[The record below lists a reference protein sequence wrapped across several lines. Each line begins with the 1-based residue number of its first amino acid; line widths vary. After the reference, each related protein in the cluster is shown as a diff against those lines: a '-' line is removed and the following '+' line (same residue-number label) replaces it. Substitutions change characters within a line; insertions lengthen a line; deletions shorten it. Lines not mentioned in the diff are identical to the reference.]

1 MSIKG
6 IALSLLVLVL
16 GRPSA
21 VAAQTPA
28 VTGDIC
34 PGELGAQVD
43 AIANRPEFSR
53 SRWGILI
60 QPLSSTATLY
70 SRDAQKYFIPASNV
84 KLLTTAAALHKLGAD
99 FRIKT
104 SVYSGENGSL
114 YVVGRGDPSITE
126 AQLQS
131 LAQQLKRRGV
141 DRVNELIGDD
151 SYFQGSAVNP
161 NWEWE
166 DAQAGYGAPIN
177 SLIFNQNAI
186 ELFLSPQNLGQP
198 LKVTFAEPKLANQWQ
213 IQNNSVTVAQN
224 ESEFIEVG
232 REFDRPAIRVRG
244 QLKVGAESESAYVAV
259 VNPANNFLQHF
270 QQVLAAEGIPVK
282 QALVASVSRNFNQ
295 ELATVESPP
304 LAELVRET
312 NRESNNLYAEVL
324 LRLLGKVTGKMPVPQ
339 ALTGKMPVPQALTGK
354 MPVPQALTGK
364 MPVPQALT
372 GKMFVP
378 QALTGKMFVS
388 QALTGILPVS
398 QALTGKMPVPQAL
411 TGKMPVPQE
420 DTGEIGLKELKTA
433 LTQLGVNPNS
443 YILADGSG
451 LSRHNLISPEALVQ
465 TLRFMAHSPAA
476 SIYRQSLPIAGE
488 SGTLKNRLN
497 ITPNRVILQAKTG
510 TLSGVSAL
518 SGYIEVPDYEPLV
531 FSIIVNQSDLSAA
544 SMRSATDEIVLLL
557 NRLRRC

>member
-1 MSIKG
+1 LRIKG

-28 VTGDIC
+28 VAGDIC

-84 KLLTTAAALHKLGAD
+84 KLLTTAAALQKLGAD

-114 YVVGRGDPSITE
+114 YVVGRGDPSIAE

-166 DAQAGYGAPIN
+166 DAQSGYGAPVN

-186 ELFLSPQNLGQP
+186 ELLLSPQELGQP
-198 LKVTFAEPKLANQWQ
+198 LKVTFAEPKLANLWQ

-232 REFDRPAIRVRG
+232 REFDRPAIRVSG

-270 QQVLAAEGIPVK
+270 QQALAAEGIPVK

-304 LAELVRET
+304 LAQLVRET

-324 LRLLGKVTGKMPVPQ
+324 LRLLGKVTDKMPQ
-339 ALTGKMPVPQALTGK
+339 Q
-354 MPVPQALTGK
+354 
-364 MPVPQALT
+364 
-372 GKMFVP
+372 
-378 QALTGKMFVS
+378 
-388 QALTGILPVS
+388 
-398 QALTGKMPVPQAL
+398 
-411 TGKMPVPQE
+411 QE
-420 DTGEIGLKELKTA
+420 DTDELGLKELKTA

-465 TLRFMAHSPAA
+465 TLRFMANSPAA

-497 ITPNRVILQAKTG
+497 STPNRVILQAKTG

-531 FSIIVNQSDLSAA
+531 FSIIVNQSGLSAA

>member
-1 MSIKG
+1 LRIKG
-6 IALSLLVLVL
+6 IGVSLLVLVL

-28 VTGDIC
+28 VAGDIC

-84 KLLTTAAALHKLGAD
+84 KLLTTAAALQKLGAD

-114 YVVGRGDPSITE
+114 YVAGRGDPSIAE
-126 AQLQS
+126 AQLKS
-131 LAQQLKRRGV
+131 LAQQLKQRGITQ
-141 DRVNELIGDD
+141 VNELIGDD

-186 ELFLSPQNLGQP
+186 ELLLSPQELGQP

-213 IQNNSVTVAQN
+213 IHNNSVTVAQN

-232 REFDRPAIRVRG
+232 REFDRPAIRVSG

-304 LAELVRET
+304 LAQLVRET

-339 ALTGKMPVPQALTGK
+339 TLTGNMPVPQTLTGN
-354 MPVPQALTGK
+354 MPVAQTLTGN
-364 MPVPQALT
+364 
-372 GKMFVP
+372 
-378 QALTGKMFVS
+378 
-388 QALTGILPVS
+388 
-398 QALTGKMPVPQAL
+398 
-411 TGKMPVPQE
+411 MPVPQE

-465 TLRFMAHSPAA
+465 TLRFMANSPAA

-497 ITPNRVILQAKTG
+497 STPNRVILQAKTG

-531 FSIIVNQSDLSAA
+531 FSIIVNQSGLSAA

>member
-1 MSIKG
+1 M
-6 IALSLLVLVL
+6 

-21 VAAQTPA
+21 VAAQTSA
-28 VTGDIC
+28 VAGDIC
-34 PGELGAQVD
+34 PRELGAQVD

-70 SRDAQKYFIPASNV
+70 SRDAQKYFIPASNA
-84 KLLTTAAALHKLGAD
+84 KLLTTAAALQKLGGD

-114 YVVGRGDPSITE
+114 YVAGRGDPSIAE
-126 AQLQS
+126 AQLKS
-131 LAQQLKRRGV
+131 LAQQLKQRGISQ
-141 DRVNELIGDD
+141 VNQLIGDD

-186 ELFLSPQNLGQP
+186 DLLLSPQAIGQP

-213 IQNNSVTVAQN
+213 LQNNTVTVAQN

-232 REFDRPAIRVRG
+232 REFDRPIIRVGG
-244 QLKVGAESESAYVAV
+244 QLKVGAEPESAYVAV
-259 VNPANNFLQHF
+259 VNPANNFLQQF

-282 QALVASVSRNFNQ
+282 QALVASASRNLNQ

-312 NRESNNLYAEVL
+312 NRVSNNLYAEVL
-324 LRLLGKVTGKMPVPQ
+324 LRLLGKVTDKMPVPQ
-339 ALTGKMPVPQALTGK
+339 T
-354 MPVPQALTGK
+354 
-364 MPVPQALT
+364 
-372 GKMFVP
+372 
-378 QALTGKMFVS
+378 
-388 QALTGILPVS
+388 
-398 QALTGKMPVPQAL
+398 L

-420 DTGEIGLKELKTA
+420 DTGESGLKELKTV

-443 YILADGSG
+443 YRLADGSG
-451 LSRHNLISPEALVQ
+451 LSRHNLITPEALVE
-465 TLRFMAHSPAA
+465 TLRFMANSPAA

-488 SGTLKNRLN
+488 SGTLKNRFN
-497 ITPNRVILQAKTG
+497 VTPNRVIMQAKTG
-510 TLSGVSAL
+510 TMSGVSAL
-518 SGYIEVPDYEPLV
+518 SGYIEVPNYEPLV
-531 FSIIVNQSDLSAA
+531 FSIIVNQSDLSTAK
-544 SMRSATDEIVLLL
+544 MRSATDEIVLLL

>member
-1 MSIKG
+1 MYDLRIKG

-21 VAAQTPA
+21 VAAQTSGVA
-28 VTGDIC
+28 GDIC
-34 PGELGAQVD
+34 PAELGAQVD
-43 AIANRPEFSR
+43 AIVNRPEFSR

-70 SRDAQKYFIPASNV
+70 SRDAQKYFIPASNA
-84 KLLTTAAALHKLGAD
+84 KLLTTAAALQKLGAG

-114 YVVGRGDPSITE
+114 YVAGRGDPSIAE
-126 AQLQS
+126 PQLKS
-131 LAQQLKRRGV
+131 LAQQLKQRGISQ
-141 DRVNELIGDD
+141 VNELIGDD
-151 SYFQGSAVNP
+151 SYFQGRAVNP

-186 ELFLSPQNLGQP
+186 ELLLSPQELGQP

-213 IQNNSVTVAQN
+213 IQNNSLTVAQN

-232 REFDRPAIRVRG
+232 REFDRPAIRVSG
-244 QLKVGAESESAYVAV
+244 QLKVGAESEPAYVAV

-282 QALVASVSRNFNQ
+282 QAVVASASGNFNQ
-295 ELATVESPP
+295 ELATVESPAV
-304 LAELVRET
+304 AELVKET

-324 LRLLGKVTGKMPVPQ
+324 LRLLGKVTDKMPLPQ
-339 ALTGKMPVPQALTGK
+339 TLTA
-354 MPVPQALTGK
+354 
-364 MPVPQALT
+364 
-372 GKMFVP
+372 
-378 QALTGKMFVS
+378 
-388 QALTGILPVS
+388 
-398 QALTGKMPVPQAL
+398 
-411 TGKMPVPQE
+411 KMPVPQE
-420 DTGEIGLKELKTA
+420 DTGEIGLKELKTV

-465 TLRFMAHSPAA
+465 TLRFMANSPAA

-488 SGTLKNRLN
+488 NGTLKNRLN
-497 ITPNRVILQAKTG
+497 ITPNRVTLQAKTG

-518 SGYIEVPDYEPLV
+518 SGYIEVPNYEPLV

-544 SMRSATDEIVLLL
+544 KMRSATDEIVLLL

>member
-1 MSIKG
+1 MKG
-6 IALSLLVLVL
+6 RSTQINADAFQEFRVNECKRFSDCYGMCALKLTEIAISLLVLIL
-16 GRPSA
+16 GRTPQ
-21 VAAQTPA
+21 VVAQTPTVA
-28 VTGDIC
+28 GDIC
-34 PGELGAQVD
+34 PGDLGAKVD
-43 AIANRPEFSR
+43 AIANRAEFSR

-70 SRDAQKYFIPASNV
+70 SRDAAKYFIPASNV
-84 KLLTTAAALHKLGAD
+84 KLLTTAAALQKLGAD

-114 YVVGRGDPSITE
+114 YVAGRGDPSIAE
-126 AQLQS
+126 DQLKD

-141 DRVNELIGDD
+141 DRINELIGDD
-151 SYFQGSAVNP
+151 SYFLGSAVNP

-166 DAQAGYGAPIN
+166 DAQAGYGAPVN

-186 ELFLSPQNLGQP
+186 ELLLSPQAIGQP

-213 IQNNSVTVAQN
+213 ILNNSVTVSKN

-232 REFDRPAIRVRG
+232 REFDRPAIRVSG
-244 QLKVGAESESAYVAV
+244 QLQVGAESESAYVAV

-282 QALVASVSRNFNQ
+282 QALVSSSFHNYNQ
-295 ELATVESPP
+295 ELAFVESPP
-304 LAELVRET
+304 LAQLVKET

-324 LRLLGKVTGKMPVPQ
+324 LKLLGKVTGKMPVPQ
-339 ALTGKMPVPQALTGK
+339 
-354 MPVPQALTGK
+354 
-364 MPVPQALT
+364 
-372 GKMFVP
+372 
-378 QALTGKMFVS
+378 
-388 QALTGILPVS
+388 
-398 QALTGKMPVPQAL
+398 
-411 TGKMPVPQE
+411 E
-420 DTGEIGLKELKTA
+420 DTSEIGLKELKTA

-465 TLRFMAHSPAA
+465 TLRLMANSPAA
-476 SIYRQSLPIAGE
+476 SIYRASLPVAGE
-488 SGTLKNRLN
+488 SGTLKNRIN

-518 SGYIEVPDYEPLV
+518 SGYIEVPNYEPLV
-531 FSIIVNQSDLSAA
+531 FSIIVNQSDLSA
-544 SMRSATDEIVLLL
+544 SKMRSATDEIVLLL

>member
-1 MSIKG
+1 LRIKG

-28 VTGDIC
+28 VAGDIC

-84 KLLTTAAALHKLGAD
+84 KLLTTAAALQKLGAD

-114 YVVGRGDPSITE
+114 YVAGRGDPSITE
-126 AQLQS
+126 AQLKS

-186 ELFLSPQNLGQP
+186 ELLLSPQDLGQP

-232 REFDRPAIRVRG
+232 REFDRPAIRVSG

-282 QALVASVSRNFNQ
+282 QALVASASRNFNQ

-324 LRLLGKVTGKMPVPQ
+324 LRLLGKVTDKMPQ
-339 ALTGKMPVPQALTGK
+339 Q
-354 MPVPQALTGK
+354 
-364 MPVPQALT
+364 
-372 GKMFVP
+372 
-378 QALTGKMFVS
+378 
-388 QALTGILPVS
+388 
-398 QALTGKMPVPQAL
+398 
-411 TGKMPVPQE
+411 QE
-420 DTGEIGLKELKTA
+420 DTDEIGLKELKTA

-465 TLRFMAHSPAA
+465 TLRFMANSPAA

-497 ITPNRVILQAKTG
+497 STPNRVILQAKTG

>member
-1 MSIKG
+1 MYDLRIKG
-6 IALSLLVLVL
+6 IAVSLLTLLL
-16 GRPSA
+16 GNSPQ
-21 VAAQTPA
+21 VIAQTPA
-28 VTGDIC
+28 VAGDIC

-60 QPLSSTATLY
+60 QPLSSTTTLY
-70 SRDAQKYFIPASNV
+70 SRDAQKYFIPASNA
-84 KLLTTAAALHKLGAD
+84 KLLTTAAALQKLGAD

-114 YVVGRGDPSITE
+114 YVAGRGDPSIAE
-126 AQLQS
+126 PQLKS
-131 LAQQLKRRGV
+131 LAQQLKQRGISQ
-141 DRVNELIGDD
+141 VNQLIGDD
-151 SYFQGSAVNP
+151 SYFLGSAVNP

-186 ELFLSPQNLGQP
+186 DLLLSPQAIGQP

-213 IQNNSVTVAQN
+213 LQNNSVTVAQS

-232 REFDRPAIRVRG
+232 REFDRPIIRVSG
-244 QLKVGAESESAYVAV
+244 QLKVGGEPESAYVAV
-259 VNPANNFLQHF
+259 VNPANNFLQSF
-270 QQVLAAEGIPVK
+270 QQALATEGIPVK
-282 QALVASVSRNFNQ
+282 QTLVASASRNSNQ

-324 LRLLGKVTGKMPVPQ
+324 LRLLGKVTDKIP
-339 ALTGKMPVPQALTGK
+339 
-354 MPVPQALTGK
+354 
-364 MPVPQALT
+364 
-372 GKMFVP
+372 
-378 QALTGKMFVS
+378 
-388 QALTGILPVS
+388 LPP
-398 QALTGKMPVPQAL
+398 TL

-420 DTGEIGLKELKTA
+420 DTGESGLKELKTV

-443 YILADGSG
+443 YRLADGSG
-451 LSRHNLISPEALVQ
+451 LSRHNLITPEALVE
-465 TLRFMAHSPAA
+465 TLRFMANSPAA
-476 SIYRQSLPIAGE
+476 SIYRASLSIAGE
-488 SGTLKNRLN
+488 SGTLKNRFN
-497 ITPNRVILQAKTG
+497 ITPNRVILQGKTG
-510 TLSGVSAL
+510 TMSGVSAL
-518 SGYIEVPDYEPLV
+518 SGYIEVPNYEPLV

-544 SMRSATDEIVLLL
+544 KMRSATDEIVLLL

>member
-1 MSIKG
+1 MKIQG
-6 IALSLLVLVL
+6 IALSLLVLIL
-16 GRPSA
+16 GRPLA
-21 VAAQTPA
+21 VAAQTSA
-28 VTGDIC
+28 VSGDIC

-60 QPLSSTATLY
+60 QPLSSTTTLY
-70 SRDAQKYFIPASNV
+70 SRDAQKYFIPASNA
-84 KLLTTAAALHKLGAD
+84 KLLTTAAALQKLGAD

-114 YVVGRGDPSITE
+114 YVAGRGDPSIAE
-126 AQLQS
+126 AQLKS
-131 LAQQLKRRGV
+131 LAQQLKQRGISQ
-141 DRVNELIGDD
+141 VNQLIGDD

-186 ELFLSPQNLGQP
+186 DLLLSPQAIGQP

-213 IQNNSVTVAQN
+213 LQNNTVTVAQN

-232 REFDRPAIRVRG
+232 REFDRPIIRVSG
-244 QLKVGAESESAYVAV
+244 QLKVGGEPESAYVAV
-259 VNPANNFLQHF
+259 VNPANNFLQYF
-270 QQVLAAEGIPVK
+270 QQALATEGIPVK
-282 QALVASVSRNFNQ
+282 QALVASASGNLNQ

-339 ALTGKMPVPQALTGK
+339 
-354 MPVPQALTGK
+354 
-364 MPVPQALT
+364 
-372 GKMFVP
+372 
-378 QALTGKMFVS
+378 
-388 QALTGILPVS
+388 
-398 QALTGKMPVPQAL
+398 
-411 TGKMPVPQE
+411 E
-420 DTGEIGLKELKTA
+420 DTGESGLKELKA
-433 LTQLGVNPNS
+433 VLTQLGVNPNS

-451 LSRHNLISPEALVQ
+451 LSRHNLITPEALVE
-465 TLRFMAHSPAA
+465 TLRFMANSPAA
-476 SIYRQSLPIAGE
+476 SIYRQSLSIAGE

-497 ITPNRVILQAKTG
+497 NTPNRVILQAKTG
-510 TLSGVSAL
+510 TMSGVSAL
-518 SGYIEVPDYEPLV
+518 SGYIEVPNYEPLV
-531 FSIIVNQSDLSAA
+531 FSIIVNQSDLSTAK
-544 SMRSATDEIVLLL
+544 MRSATDEIVLLL

>member
-1 MSIKG
+1 MRIKG
-6 IALSLLVLVL
+6 IAFSLLVLVL

-28 VTGDIC
+28 VAGDIC

-84 KLLTTAAALHKLGAD
+84 KLLTTAAALQKLGAD

-114 YVVGRGDPSITE
+114 YVAGRGDPSITE

-186 ELFLSPQNLGQP
+186 ELLLSPQDLGQP
-198 LKVTFAEPKLANQWQ
+198 LRVTFAEPKLANQWQ

-232 REFDRPAIRVRG
+232 REFDRAAIRVSG
-244 QLKVGAESESAYVAV
+244 QLKVGAEPESAYVAV

-282 QALVASVSRNFNQ
+282 QALVASVYRNFNQ

-324 LRLLGKVTGKMPVPQ
+324 LRLLGKVTDKMPQ
-339 ALTGKMPVPQALTGK
+339 Q
-354 MPVPQALTGK
+354 
-364 MPVPQALT
+364 
-372 GKMFVP
+372 
-378 QALTGKMFVS
+378 
-388 QALTGILPVS
+388 
-398 QALTGKMPVPQAL
+398 
-411 TGKMPVPQE
+411 QE
-420 DTGEIGLKELKTA
+420 DTDEIGLKELKTA

-465 TLRFMAHSPAA
+465 TLRFMANSPAA

-497 ITPNRVILQAKTG
+497 STPNRVILQAKTG
-510 TLSGVSAL
+510 TLSGVSAQ

>member
-1 MSIKG
+1 MRIKG

-28 VTGDIC
+28 VAGDIC

-84 KLLTTAAALHKLGAD
+84 KLLTTAAALQKLGAD

-114 YVVGRGDPSITE
+114 YVAGRGDPSITE

-166 DAQAGYGAPIN
+166 DAQSGYGAPVN

-186 ELFLSPQNLGQP
+186 ELLLSPQELGQP

-213 IQNNSVTVAQN
+213 IQNNSVTVGQN

-232 REFDRPAIRVRG
+232 REFDRPAIRVSG

-304 LAELVRET
+304 LAQLVRET

-324 LRLLGKVTGKMPVPQ
+324 LRLLGKVTDKKPQ
-339 ALTGKMPVPQALTGK
+339 Q
-354 MPVPQALTGK
+354 
-364 MPVPQALT
+364 
-372 GKMFVP
+372 
-378 QALTGKMFVS
+378 
-388 QALTGILPVS
+388 
-398 QALTGKMPVPQAL
+398 
-411 TGKMPVPQE
+411 QE
-420 DTGEIGLKELKTA
+420 DTDEIGLKELKTA

-465 TLRFMAHSPAA
+465 TLRFMANSPAA

-497 ITPNRVILQAKTG
+497 STPNRVILQAKTG

>member
-1 MSIKG
+1 MRIKG

-21 VAAQTPA
+21 VAAQRPA
-28 VTGDIC
+28 VAGDIC

-84 KLLTTAAALHKLGAD
+84 KLLTTAAALQKLGAD

-114 YVVGRGDPSITE
+114 YVAGRGDPSITE
-126 AQLQS
+126 AQLES

-186 ELFLSPQNLGQP
+186 ELLLSPQALGQP

-232 REFDRPAIRVRG
+232 REFDRPAIRVSG

-282 QALVASVSRNFNQ
+282 QALVASTSGKLNQ
-295 ELATVESPP
+295 ELAAVESPP
-304 LAELVRET
+304 LAELIKET

-324 LRLLGKVTGKMPVPQ
+324 LRLLGKVTDKMPLPQ
-339 ALTGKMPVPQALTGK
+339 T
-354 MPVPQALTGK
+354 
-364 MPVPQALT
+364 
-372 GKMFVP
+372 
-378 QALTGKMFVS
+378 
-388 QALTGILPVS
+388 
-398 QALTGKMPVPQAL
+398 L

-443 YILADGSG
+443 YKLADGSG

-465 TLRFMAHSPAA
+465 TLRFMANSPAA

-497 ITPNRVILQAKTG
+497 STPNRVILQAKTG

>member
-1 MSIKG
+1 MRIKG

-21 VAAQTPA
+21 VAAQRPTVA
-28 VTGDIC
+28 GDIC

-84 KLLTTAAALHKLGAD
+84 KLLTTAAALQKLGAD

-114 YVVGRGDPSITE
+114 YVAGRGDPSITE
-126 AQLQS
+126 AQLKS

-186 ELFLSPQNLGQP
+186 ELLLSPQELGQP

-232 REFDRPAIRVRG
+232 REFDRPAIRVSG

-270 QQVLAAEGIPVK
+270 QQALAAEGIPVK

-295 ELATVESPP
+295 ELATIESPP

-324 LRLLGKVTGKMPVPQ
+324 LRLLGKVTDKMPQ
-339 ALTGKMPVPQALTGK
+339 Q
-354 MPVPQALTGK
+354 
-364 MPVPQALT
+364 
-372 GKMFVP
+372 
-378 QALTGKMFVS
+378 
-388 QALTGILPVS
+388 
-398 QALTGKMPVPQAL
+398 
-411 TGKMPVPQE
+411 QE
-420 DTGEIGLKELKTA
+420 DTDEIGLKELKTA

-465 TLRFMAHSPAA
+465 TLRFMANSPAA

-497 ITPNRVILQAKTG
+497 SIPNRVILQAKTG

-557 NRLRRC
+557 HRLRRC

>member
-1 MSIKG
+1 MKIPG
-6 IALSLLVLVL
+6 IAVSLLVLIL

-21 VAAQTPA
+21 VAAQTSA
-28 VTGDIC
+28 VAGDIC

-84 KLLTTAAALHKLGAD
+84 KLLTTAAALQKLGAD

-114 YVVGRGDPSITE
+114 YVAGRGDPSIAE
-126 AQLQS
+126 AQLKS
-131 LAQQLKRRGV
+131 LAQQLKQRGISQ
-141 DRVNELIGDD
+141 VNQLIGDD

-166 DAQAGYGAPIN
+166 DVQAGYGAPIN

-186 ELFLSPQNLGQP
+186 DLLLSPQAIGQP

-213 IQNNSVTVAQN
+213 IQNNSVTVAEN

-232 REFDRPAIRVRG
+232 REFDRPIIRVSG
-244 QLKVGAESESAYVAV
+244 QLKVGGEPESAYVAV
-259 VNPANNFLQHF
+259 VNPANNFLQQF

-282 QALVASVSRNFNQ
+282 QALVASASGNFNQ

-324 LRLLGKVTGKMPVPQ
+324 LRLLGKVTDKMPQ
-339 ALTGKMPVPQALTGK
+339 Q
-354 MPVPQALTGK
+354 
-364 MPVPQALT
+364 
-372 GKMFVP
+372 
-378 QALTGKMFVS
+378 
-388 QALTGILPVS
+388 
-398 QALTGKMPVPQAL
+398 
-411 TGKMPVPQE
+411 QE
-420 DTGEIGLKELKTA
+420 DTGVMGLKELKTA

-465 TLRFMAHSPAA
+465 TLRFMANSSAA

-488 SGTLKNRLN
+488 NGTLKNRFN
-497 ITPNRVILQAKTG
+497 NTPNRVNLQAKTG

-518 SGYIEVPDYEPLV
+518 SGYIEVPNYEPLV

-544 SMRSATDEIVLLL
+544 KMRSATDEIVLLL

>member
-1 MSIKG
+1 MKIQG

-21 VAAQTPA
+21 VAAQTSG
-28 VTGDIC
+28 VSGDIC

-60 QPLSSTATLY
+60 QPLSSSTTLY
-70 SRDAQKYFIPASNV
+70 SRDATKYFIPASNT
-84 KLLTTAAALHKLGAD
+84 KLLTTAAALQKLGAD

-114 YVVGRGDPSITE
+114 YVAGRGDPSIAE
-126 AQLQS
+126 PQLKS
-131 LAQQLKRRGV
+131 LAQQLKQRGISQ
-141 DRVNELIGDD
+141 VNELIGDD

-186 ELFLSPQNLGQP
+186 DLLLSPQALGQP
-198 LKVTFAEPKLANQWQ
+198 LKVTFAEPKQANQWQ
-213 IQNNSVTVAQN
+213 LQNNSVTVAQN

-232 REFDRPAIRVRG
+232 REFDRPIIRVSG
-244 QLKVGAESESAYVAV
+244 QLKVGGEPESAYVAV
-259 VNPANNFLQHF
+259 VNPANNFLQQF

-282 QALVASVSRNFNQ
+282 QALVASASRNLNQ

-312 NRESNNLYAEVL
+312 NRESNNLYAEVI
-324 LRLLGKVTGKMPVPQ
+324 LRLLAKVTDKMP
-339 ALTGKMPVPQALTGK
+339 
-354 MPVPQALTGK
+354 
-364 MPVPQALT
+364 
-372 GKMFVP
+372 
-378 QALTGKMFVS
+378 
-388 QALTGILPVS
+388 LP
-398 QALTGKMPVPQAL
+398 P
-411 TGKMPVPQE
+411 E
-420 DTGEIGLKELKTA
+420 DTGEMGLKELKTV

-465 TLRFMAHSPAA
+465 TLRVMANSPAA
-476 SIYRQSLPIAGE
+476 SIYRQSLPIAGQ
-488 SGTLKNRLN
+488 SGTLKNRFN
-497 ITPNRVILQAKTG
+497 NTPNRVNLQAKTG
-510 TLSGVSAL
+510 TMSGVSAL
-518 SGYIEVPDYEPLV
+518 SGYIEVPNYEPLV
-531 FSIIVNQSDLSAA
+531 FSIIVNQSDLSTAK
-544 SMRSATDEIVLLL
+544 MRSATDEIVLLL

>member
-1 MSIKG
+1 MRIKG

-28 VTGDIC
+28 VAGDIC

-84 KLLTTAAALHKLGAD
+84 KLLTTAAALQKLGAD

-114 YVVGRGDPSITE
+114 YVAGRGDPSITE
-126 AQLQS
+126 AQLKS
-131 LAQQLKRRGV
+131 LAQQLKRSGV

-166 DAQAGYGAPIN
+166 DAQSGYGAPIN

-186 ELFLSPQNLGQP
+186 ELLLSPQAIGQP

-232 REFDRPAIRVRG
+232 REFDRPAIRVSG
-244 QLKVGAESESAYVAV
+244 QLKVGAEPEPAYVAV

-304 LAELVRET
+304 LAQLVRET

-324 LRLLGKVTGKMPVPQ
+324 LRLLGKVTDKKPLPQ
-339 ALTGKMPVPQALTGK
+339 T
-354 MPVPQALTGK
+354 
-364 MPVPQALT
+364 
-372 GKMFVP
+372 
-378 QALTGKMFVS
+378 
-388 QALTGILPVS
+388 
-398 QALTGKMPVPQAL
+398 L

-420 DTGEIGLKELKTA
+420 DTDEIGLKELKTA

-465 TLRFMAHSPAA
+465 TLRFMANSPAA

-488 SGTLKNRLN
+488 SGTLKNRLSS
-497 ITPNRVILQAKTG
+497 TPNRVILQAKTG

-531 FSIIVNQSDLSAA
+531 FSIIVNQSGLSAA

>member
-1 MSIKG
+1 MKIQG
-6 IALSLLVLVL
+6 IALSLLVLIL
-16 GRPSA
+16 GRPPA
-21 VAAQTPA
+21 VAAQTQA
-28 VTGDIC
+28 VAGDIC

-60 QPLSSTATLY
+60 QPLSSTTTIY
-70 SRDAQKYFIPASNV
+70 SRDAQKYFIPASNA
-84 KLLTTAAALHKLGAD
+84 KLLTTAAALQKLGAD

-114 YVVGRGDPSITE
+114 YVAGRGDPSIAE
-126 AQLQS
+126 AQLKS
-131 LAQQLKRRGV
+131 LAQQLKSRGISQ
-141 DRVNELIGDD
+141 VNQLIGDD

-166 DAQAGYGAPIN
+166 DAQAGYGAPVN

-186 ELFLSPQNLGQP
+186 DLLLSPQAIGQP

-213 IQNNSVTVAQN
+213 LQNNSVTVAQN
-224 ESEFIEVG
+224 ESEFIEIG
-232 REFDRPAIRVRG
+232 REFDRPIIRVGG
-244 QLKVGAESESAYVAV
+244 QLKVGAEPESAYVAV
-259 VNPANNFLQHF
+259 VNPATNFLQYF
-270 QQVLAAEGIPVK
+270 QQALAAEGIPVK
-282 QALVASVSRNFNQ
+282 QALVASASRNLNQ

-304 LAELVRET
+304 LAELVKET

-339 ALTGKMPVPQALTGK
+339 
-354 MPVPQALTGK
+354 
-364 MPVPQALT
+364 
-372 GKMFVP
+372 
-378 QALTGKMFVS
+378 
-388 QALTGILPVS
+388 
-398 QALTGKMPVPQAL
+398 
-411 TGKMPVPQE
+411 E
-420 DTGEIGLKELKTA
+420 NTGEIGLKELKTA

-465 TLRFMAHSPAA
+465 TLRFMANSPAA

-488 SGTLKNRLN
+488 SGTLKNRFN
-497 ITPNRVILQAKTG
+497 ITPNRVNLQAKTG
-510 TLSGVSAL
+510 TMSGVSAL
-518 SGYIEVPDYEPLV
+518 SGYIEVPNYEPLV
-531 FSIIVNQSDLSAA
+531 FSIIVNQSDLSTAK
-544 SMRSATDEIVLLL
+544 MRSATDEIVLLL

>member
-1 MSIKG
+1 MQG
-6 IALSLLVLVL
+6 IALSLLVLIL

-21 VAAQTPA
+21 VAAQTSA
-28 VTGDIC
+28 VAGDIC

-60 QPLSSTATLY
+60 QPLSSTTTLY
-70 SRDAQKYFIPASNV
+70 SRDSQKYFIPASNV

-114 YVVGRGDPSITE
+114 YVAGRGDPSIAE
-126 AQLQS
+126 AQLKS
-131 LAQQLKRRGV
+131 LAQQLKQRGISQ
-141 DRVNELIGDD
+141 VNELIGDD

-177 SLIFNQNAI
+177 SLIFNQNSI
-186 ELFLSPQNLGQP
+186 DLLLSPQDLGQP

-213 IQNNSVTVAQN
+213 IQNNSVTVAQS

-232 REFDRPAIRVRG
+232 REFDRPIIRVSG
-244 QLKVGAESESAYVAV
+244 QLKVGGEPESAYVAV
-259 VNPANNFLQHF
+259 VNPANNFLQQF

-282 QALVASVSRNFNQ
+282 QALVASNYRNFNQ

-324 LRLLGKVTGKMPVPQ
+324 LRLLGKLTDKMPQ
-339 ALTGKMPVPQALTGK
+339 Q
-354 MPVPQALTGK
+354 
-364 MPVPQALT
+364 
-372 GKMFVP
+372 
-378 QALTGKMFVS
+378 
-388 QALTGILPVS
+388 
-398 QALTGKMPVPQAL
+398 
-411 TGKMPVPQE
+411 QE
-420 DTGEIGLKELKTA
+420 DTGEMGLKELKTV

-465 TLRFMAHSPAA
+465 TLRFMANSPAA
-476 SIYRQSLPIAGE
+476 SIYRASLPIAGE
-488 SGTLKNRLN
+488 NGTLKNRFN
-497 ITPNRVILQAKTG
+497 NTPNRVILQAKTG

-518 SGYIEVPDYEPLV
+518 SGYIEVPNYEPLV

-544 SMRSATDEIVLLL
+544 KMRSATDEIVLLL

>member
-1 MSIKG
+1 
-6 IALSLLVLVL
+6 
-16 GRPSA
+16 
-21 VAAQTPA
+21 
-28 VTGDIC
+28 
-34 PGELGAQVD
+34 
-43 AIANRPEFSR
+43 
-53 SRWGILI
+53 RWGILI
-60 QPLSSTATLY
+60 QPLSSTTTLY

-84 KLLTTAAALHKLGAD
+84 KLLTTAAALQKLGAD

-104 SVYSGENGSL
+104 SVYRGENGSL
-114 YVVGRGDPSITE
+114 YVAGRGDPSIAE
-126 AQLQS
+126 AQLKS
-131 LAQQLKRRGV
+131 LAQQLKQRGISQ
-141 DRVNELIGDD
+141 VNQLIGDD

-166 DAQAGYGAPIN
+166 DAQAGYGAPVN

-186 ELFLSPQNLGQP
+186 ELLLSPQDLGQP

-232 REFDRPAIRVRG
+232 REFDRPAIRVSG
-244 QLKVGAESESAYVAV
+244 QLKVGAEPESAYVAV

-270 QQVLAAEGIPVK
+270 QQVLAGEGIPVK

-304 LAELVRET
+304 LAQLVRET

-324 LRLLGKVTGKMPVPQ
+324 LRLLGKVTDKMPQPQ
-339 ALTGKMPVPQALTGK
+339 T
-354 MPVPQALTGK
+354 
-364 MPVPQALT
+364 
-372 GKMFVP
+372 
-378 QALTGKMFVS
+378 
-388 QALTGILPVS
+388 
-398 QALTGKMPVPQAL
+398 L

-420 DTGEIGLKELKTA
+420 DTDEIGLKELKTA

-465 TLRFMAHSPAA
+465 TLRFMANSPAA

-497 ITPNRVILQAKTG
+497 STPNRVILQAKTG

-518 SGYIEVPDYEPLV
+518 SGYIEVPNYEPLV
-531 FSIIVNQSDLSAA
+531 FSIIVNQSGLSAA

>member
-1 MSIKG
+1 MKITG

-21 VAAQTPA
+21 VVAQTAA
-28 VTGDIC
+28 VAGDIC
-34 PGELGAQVD
+34 PGELGAQID

-70 SRDAQKYFIPASNV
+70 SRDSKKYFIPASNV
-84 KLLTTAAALHKLGAD
+84 KLLTTAAALQKLGAD

-104 SVYSGENGSL
+104 SVYNGENGNL
-114 YVVGRGDPSITE
+114 YVVGRGDPSIAE
-126 AQLQS
+126 PQLKS
-131 LAQQLKRRGV
+131 LAQQLKRRGISQ
-141 DRVNELIGDD
+141 VNQLIGDD

-186 ELFLSPQNLGQP
+186 ELLLSPQAIGQP

-232 REFDRPAIRVRG
+232 REFDRSAIRVSG
-244 QLKVGAESESAYVAV
+244 QLKVGAASESAYVAV
-259 VNPANNFLQHF
+259 VNPANNFVQHF
-270 QQVLAAEGIPVK
+270 QQVLVADGISVK
-282 QALVASVSRNFNQ
+282 QALVASTSGNLNQ

-304 LAELVRET
+304 LAELVKET

-324 LRLLGKVTGKMPVPQ
+324 LRLLGKVTAQ
-339 ALTGKMPVPQALTGK
+339 
-354 MPVPQALTGK
+354 
-364 MPVPQALT
+364 
-372 GKMFVP
+372 
-378 QALTGKMFVS
+378 
-388 QALTGILPVS
+388 
-398 QALTGKMPVPQAL
+398 
-411 TGKMPVPQE
+411 MPVPQE
-420 DTGEIGLKELKTA
+420 DTSEIGLKELKTA

-443 YILADGSG
+443 YKLADGSG

-465 TLRFMAHSPAA
+465 TLRFMANSPAA
-476 SIYRQSLPIAGE
+476 SVYRASLPIAGE

-497 ITPNRVILQAKTG
+497 NTTNRVFLQAKTG

-518 SGYIEVPDYEPLV
+518 SGYIEVPNYEPLV
-531 FSIIVNQSDLSAA
+531 FSIIVNQSDLS
-544 SMRSATDEIVLLL
+544 SPKLRSATDEIVLLL

>member
-1 MSIKG
+1 MKIKG

-28 VTGDIC
+28 VGGDIC

-84 KLLTTAAALHKLGAD
+84 KLLTTAAALQKLGTD

-114 YVVGRGDPSITE
+114 YVAGRGDPSITE

-186 ELFLSPQNLGQP
+186 ELLLSPQALGQP

-232 REFDRPAIRVRG
+232 REFDRPAIRVSG
-244 QLKVGAESESAYVAV
+244 QLKVGAEPESAYVAV
-259 VNPANNFLQHF
+259 VNPANNFLQNF

-304 LAELVRET
+304 LAEWVRDT

-324 LRLLGKVTGKMPVPQ
+324 LRLLGKVTGKMP
-339 ALTGKMPVPQALTGK
+339 L
-354 MPVPQALTGK
+354 
-364 MPVPQALT
+364 
-372 GKMFVP
+372 
-378 QALTGKMFVS
+378 
-388 QALTGILPVS
+388 
-398 QALTGKMPVPQAL
+398 PQAL

-465 TLRFMAHSPAA
+465 TLRFMANSPAA

-488 SGTLKNRLN
+488 SGTLKNRFN

-531 FSIIVNQSDLSAA
+531 FSIIVNQSGLSAA

>member
-28 VTGDIC
+28 VAGDIC

-70 SRDAQKYFIPASNV
+70 SRDAQKYLIPASNV
-84 KLLTTAAALHKLGAD
+84 KLLTTAAALQKLGAD

-114 YVVGRGDPSITE
+114 YVAGRGDPSISE

-131 LAQQLKRRGV
+131 LAQQLKHRGV

-186 ELFLSPQNLGQP
+186 ELLLSPQDLGQP

-213 IQNNSVTVAQN
+213 IQNNSVTDAQN

-232 REFDRPAIRVRG
+232 REFDRPAIRVSG

-304 LAELVRET
+304 LEELVRVT

-324 LRLLGKVTGKMPVPQ
+324 LRLLGKVTDKMPQ
-339 ALTGKMPVPQALTGK
+339 Q
-354 MPVPQALTGK
+354 
-364 MPVPQALT
+364 
-372 GKMFVP
+372 
-378 QALTGKMFVS
+378 
-388 QALTGILPVS
+388 
-398 QALTGKMPVPQAL
+398 
-411 TGKMPVPQE
+411 QE
-420 DTGEIGLKELKTA
+420 DTDEIGLKELKTA

-465 TLRFMAHSPAA
+465 TLRFMANSPAA

>member
-1 MSIKG
+1 MRIKG

-21 VAAQTPA
+21 VAAQRPA
-28 VTGDIC
+28 VAGDIC

-84 KLLTTAAALHKLGAD
+84 KLLTTAAALQKLGAD

-114 YVVGRGDPSITE
+114 YVAGRGDPSITE

-161 NWEWE
+161 HWEWE

-186 ELFLSPQNLGQP
+186 ELLLSPQELGQP

-232 REFDRPAIRVRG
+232 REFDRPAIRVSG

-259 VNPANNFLQHF
+259 VNPTNNFLQHF

-282 QALVASVSRNFNQ
+282 QALVASVSGNFNQ

-304 LAELVRET
+304 LAELVIET
-312 NRESNNLYAEVL
+312 NLESNNLYAEVL
-324 LRLLGKVTGKMPVPQ
+324 LRLLGKVTDNVPQ
-339 ALTGKMPVPQALTGK
+339 Q
-354 MPVPQALTGK
+354 
-364 MPVPQALT
+364 
-372 GKMFVP
+372 
-378 QALTGKMFVS
+378 
-388 QALTGILPVS
+388 
-398 QALTGKMPVPQAL
+398 
-411 TGKMPVPQE
+411 QE
-420 DTGEIGLKELKTA
+420 DTDEIGLKELKTA
-433 LTQLGVNPNS
+433 LTKLGVNPNS
-443 YILADGSG
+443 YILTDGSG

-465 TLRFMAHSPAA
+465 TLRFMANSPAA

-497 ITPNRVILQAKTG
+497 STPNRVILQAKTG

-531 FSIIVNQSDLSAA
+531 FSIIVNQSGLSAA